1 MSRPISYNSAVTVNI
16 ASFSGITSNVS
27 TGTSYPP
34 SNGLNSSANT
44 SNYAIFSA
52 TSNNSGFAYYLFSVT
67 VPANATINSVTCT
80 ARGRT
85 SASSSGTSSFQLF
98 AGSTAKGNQ
107 TTFTTTAT
115 SAMNLTTGSWTAE
128 EINSG
133 VALRIGTRKAS
144 SSTSRYS
151 TRFFGATLTVNYS
164 VNSTAYE
171 IIAESTYTG
180 ATVSPATQEAMS
192 GESATVAIYP
202 DDINSIV
209 VEDNG
214 TDVTDQLQYVTPTPG
229 TQTFTG
235 IPTSYDAANSVY
247 DSIYTGTTADGLA
260 PNTSTSRICV
270 YVTQTANAEGKLTY
284 NFDCSSIPSSR
295 ISQFGHDKVV
305 SSQAPIRNKV
315 AFIPYFFRIGNP

>member
-260 PNTSTSRICV
+260 PNTF
-270 YVTQTANAEGKLTY
+270 
-284 NFDCSSIPSSR
+284 FD
-295 ISQFGHDKVV
+295 
-305 SSQAPIRNKV
+305 
-315 AFIPYFFRIGNP
+315 